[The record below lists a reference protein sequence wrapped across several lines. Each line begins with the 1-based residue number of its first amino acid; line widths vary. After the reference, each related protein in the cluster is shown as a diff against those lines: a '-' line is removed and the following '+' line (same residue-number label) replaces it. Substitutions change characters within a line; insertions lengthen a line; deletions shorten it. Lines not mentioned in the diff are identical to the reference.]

1 MNLLSVT
8 ALYSVGKT
16 LFPFSPIFLFYFIL
30 DKYLRHKVLYLSG
43 SQQFVIKHPVK
54 LVIVLLNDWFYLFFS
69 SCYFCLHIASILVL
83 LVFPLKRTQKGNKQH
98 ESIQPVWSKKLEE
111 ENLLQKNSYST
122 TNNSFS
128 QKEEITCRYQALKQ
142 WLRNIMIDIFCM
154 FSETHF

>member
-16 LFPFSPIFLFYFIL
+16 LFPFSPIFFFIIIIIL
-30 DKYLRHKVLYLSG
+30 NKYLRHKVLYLSG

-54 LVIVLLNDWFYLFFS
+54 LVIFLLNDWFYLFFS

-142 WLRNIMIDIFCM
+142 
-154 FSETHF
+154 